1 MPSRSFVVQKLIG
14 REFEQAMIPVLQEI
28 GFRVIDVDGWKYS
41 QKKGRDVI
49 VEIQGHRSS
58 IEFKYDRMSEKT
70 GQVCIDL
77 DSLNKTD
84 SATWIYGF
92 PEGEVIHTYSMK
104 TTELGPYAIK
114 WPIRRAVGEF
124 RQECAL
130 IPKRTFTSLPFVYKL
145 KTINLN

>member
-1 MPSRSFVVQKLIG
+1 MPSKAFVIAKLIG
-14 REFEQAMIPVLQEI
+14 REFEQAMIPVLEER

-70 GQVCIDL
+70 GNVVVDL

-84 SATWIYGF
+84 SAIWIYGL
-92 PEGEVIHTYSMK
+92 PEGKVIHTYSMK
-104 TTELGPYAIK
+104 TTELGPYALNWSVK
-114 WPIRRAVGEF
+114 RPAGEF
-124 RQECAL
+124 GGLVAL
-130 IPKRTFTSLPFVYKL
+130 IPKRTFLGQKFVYKL